1 MPWSEKRKILVG
13 QLTLL
18 LGELGVLVIILW
30 KPIEGIIVLLIAH
43 IWAWRQTV
51 WRRQSMVSL
60 IQTLREA
67 AGK

>member
-1 MPWSEKRKILVG
+1 MPWSEWRKIIVG
-13 QLTLL
+13 QSTLL
-18 LGELGVLVIILW
+18 LAELGILVIILW
-30 KPIEGIIVLLIAH
+30 KPIEGLVVLLLAH

-51 WRRQSMVSL
+51 WRRQSVVSL